1 MGRAAA
7 VVECGSHYPRPLRGT
22 LDTEAIFK
30 AERISFAYDGDHIA
44 LDQVDVT
51 VQSGES
57 LVILGANGSGKSTL
71 LKLLDGLYFPSQG
84 TITAFGSPLT
94 ERALE
99 DESVNFAFRR
109 RVGLVFQDA
118 DVQLFS
124 PSVLEEVAFA
134 PLQLGLGREE
144 VNKRV
149 ESSLRALG
157 IEDLA
162 GRAPHRL
169 SGGEKRKVALASI
182 LSLQPE
188 VWLLDE
194 PTTGLDPRSQSWL
207 INFIWE
213 QNKAGKTLVTATH
226 DLSVAELIATR
237 IYVFGT
243 DHQIAA
249 SGTIEEILGNHELLH
264 ACNLAHYHLAKKH
277 D

>member
-1 MGRAAA
+1 
-7 VVECGSHYPRPLRGT
+7 LRGT
-22 LDTEAIFK
+22 LDTETVFSV
-30 AERISFAYDGDHIA
+30 ERVSFAYDGDHVA
-44 LDQVDVT
+44 LDKVDVC
-51 VQSGES
+51 VRPGES

-84 TITAFGSPLT
+84 TITAFGNPLT
-94 ERALE
+94 EQAL
-99 DESVNFAFRR
+99 DEEAVNFAFRR

-124 PSVLEEVAFA
+124 PSVLEEVSFA
-134 PLQLGLGREE
+134 PLQLGLDRLE

-149 ESSLRALG
+149 QSALQALG

-162 GRAPHRL
+162 NRAPHRL

-207 INFIWE
+207 INFIRE
-213 QNKAGKTLVTATH
+213 RNKAGKTLVTATH

-237 IYVFGT
+237 IYVFGM

-249 SGTIEEILGNHELLH
+249 TGTTEEILGNHELLH

>member
-1 MGRAAA
+1 MDTK
-7 VVECGSHYPRPLRGT
+7 VVFNVE
-22 LDTEAIFK
+22 DM
-30 AERISFAYDGDHIA
+30 SFAYDGDHVA
-44 LDQVDVT
+44 LDRVDLV
-51 VQSGES
+51 VHEGES

-84 TITAFGSPLT
+84 AITAFGNPLT
-94 ERALE
+94 EQMLD
-99 DESVNFAFRR
+99 DETANFAFRR

-134 PLQLGLGREE
+134 PLQLGLDREE
-144 VNKRV
+144 VNERV
-149 ESSLRALG
+149 ASSLRALG
-157 IEDLA
+157 IENLA
-162 GRAPHRL
+162 DRAPHRL

-194 PTTGLDPRSQSWL
+194 PTIGLDPRSQSWL
-207 INFIWE
+207 INFLWE

-243 DHQIAA
+243 DHQIATMGSA
-249 SGTIEEILGNHELLH
+249 EEILGNHELLH
-264 ACNLAHYHLAKKH
+264 ACNLAHYHLAKRH

>member
-1 MGRAAA
+1 MNTESVFR
-7 VVECGSHYPRPLRGT
+7 VERV
-22 LDTEAIFK
+22 
-30 AERISFAYDGDHIA
+30 SFAYDGDHVA
-44 LDQVDVT
+44 LDQVDLT
-51 VQSGES
+51 VRAGES

-71 LKLLDGLYFPSQG
+71 LKLLDGLYFPSHG
-84 TITAFGSPLT
+84 AITAFGNPLT
-94 ERALE
+94 EQMLD
-99 DESVNFAFRR
+99 DEAINFAFRR

-134 PLQLGLGREE
+134 PLQLGLNREE
-144 VNKRV
+144 VNERV
-149 ESSLRALG
+149 NSSLRALG
-157 IEDLA
+157 IEALA

-194 PTTGLDPRSQSWL
+194 PTAGLDPRSQSWL
-207 INFIWE
+207 INFIRE

-237 IYVFGT
+237 VYVFGT

-249 SGTIEEILGNHELLH
+249 TGTTEEILANHELLH

-277 D
+277 DG

>member
-1 MGRAAA
+1 M
-7 VVECGSHYPRPLRGT
+7 
-22 LDTEAIFK
+22 DTEAIFNV
-30 AERISFAYDGDHIA
+30 EHVSFAYDGDHIA
-44 LDQVDVT
+44 LDQVDLSVRA
-51 VQSGES
+51 GES

-84 TITAFGSPLT
+84 AITAFGNPLT
-94 ERALE
+94 EKALE
-99 DESVNFAFRR
+99 DEAVNFAFRR

-134 PLQLGLGREE
+134 PLQLGLKREE
-144 VNKRV
+144 VNNRV
-149 ESSLRALG
+149 ESSLQALG
-157 IEDLA
+157 IGDLA

-207 INFIWE
+207 IEFVRE

-237 IYVFGT
+237 IYVFGL

-249 SGTIEEILGNHELLH
+249 TGPAEEILGNHELLH